1 MKSKR
6 DQHHMMADGNPTS
19 VQDLS
24 AFVETTMQNLQGKFQ
39 AINSNET
46 VKLFFFNILLDE
58 MGTRIDDL
66 EKNVSDLMTL
76 AGMDEPVEDGKVKN
90 IRECIKYAVQ
100 HSKCWLAGDK
110 HSSTKNKPYG

>member
-6 DQHHMMADGNPTS
+6 DQHYMMADGNPTS

-24 AFVETTMQNLQGKFQ
+24 AFVITAMKL
-39 AINSNET
+39 
-46 VKLFFFNILLDE
+46 KLFFFNILLDE

-76 AGMDEPVEDGKVKN
+76 AGMDEPVEDSKVK
-90 IRECIKYAVQ
+90 
-100 HSKCWLAGDK
+100 
-110 HSSTKNKPYG
+110 KNT

>member
-1 MKSKR
+1 MFGGQLEKESYPMKSKR

-39 AINSNET
+39 AMSNQI
-46 VKLFFFNILLDE
+46 VSRMDE

-76 AGMDEPVEDGKVKN
+76 AGMDEPVEDGK
-90 IRECIKYAVQ
+90 Q
-100 HSKCWLAGDK
+100 
-110 HSSTKNKPYG
+110 